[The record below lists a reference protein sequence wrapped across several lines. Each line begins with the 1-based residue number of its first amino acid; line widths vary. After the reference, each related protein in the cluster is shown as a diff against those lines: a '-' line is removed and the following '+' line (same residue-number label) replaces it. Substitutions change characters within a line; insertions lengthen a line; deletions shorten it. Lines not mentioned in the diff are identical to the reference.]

1 MPIARRFVR
10 NRKGQKT
17 TVILDI
23 KEYRRIQKDL
33 EELDSIRAVELAK
46 SLNVAAVHS
55 DQAVA
60 EIERSRKYVI
70 R

>member
-1 MPIARRFVR
+1 MHKARKFVR

-17 TVILDI
+17 AVILDI

-33 EELDSIRAVELAK
+33 AELDSIRAYDLART
-46 SLNVAAVHS
+46 SGDTAL
-55 DQAVA
+55 DLRQAVA
-60 EIERSRKYVI
+60 KIERSRKYVI

>member
-1 MPIARRFVR
+1 MTA
-10 NRKGQKT
+10 
-17 TVILDI
+17 VILDI
-23 KEYRRIQKDL
+23 REYRRIQKDL
-33 EELDSIRAVELAK
+33 EELDSIRACDLA
-46 SLNVAAVHS
+46 SSSDSTALRF

>member
-1 MPIARRFVR
+1 VPITKRFVR
-10 NRKGQKT
+10 NRKGQMT
-17 TVILDI
+17 AVILDI
-23 KEYRRIQKDL
+23 REYRRIQKDL
-33 EELDSIRAVELAK
+33 EELDSIRACDLA
-46 SLNVAAVHS
+46 SSSDSTALRF